1 VNDDVEEAVAAAFR
15 EEWGQVVAT
24 LIRVTG
30 DWDLAE
36 ECAQDAFA
44 RALDRWRRDGVPRRP
59 GAWLTTTARNRA
71 LDVLRR
77 EAVGAQK
84 LREVAV
90 STRDEEPYDPYGT
103 YDLYGPDGPDGPEDP
118 HDLYDSELDDGSG
131 VRDDRLRLIFTC
143 CHPALSIEARVA
155 LTLRT
160 LAGLTT
166 PEIARAFLVPE
177 ATMAQRLVRAK
188 RKIRNAGIP
197 YRVPPA
203 HLLPERTTGVLGVLY
218 LLFNEGYA
226 ATAGAELVRTNLS
239 AEAIRLARVLARLMP
254 DEPEVL
260 GLLALLLLHDA
271 RRGTRV
277 DASGD
282 LVTLE
287 EQDRTA
293 WDRSEADEGAA
304 LLETALRRGRPG
316 PYQIQAAIAACH
328 TTAATAEET
337 DWADIAALYGEL
349 RRFVPSAVVRLNRAV
364 AVGMAESPDAG
375 LALVAE
381 LEAEGELDA
390 YHLLPATRAD
400 LLRRAGRTTEAA
412 EAYDRALALVENTAE
427 RRFLEK
433 RLAECRSA

>member
-1 VNDDVEEAVAAAFR
+1 MSATEDVAAAVAAAFR

-36 ECAQDAFA
+36 ECAQDAFTQ
-44 RALDRWRRDGVPRRP
+44 ALDRWRRDGVPRRP

-77 EAVGAQK
+77 RAVGAAR
-84 LREVAV
+84 LREAAV
-90 STRDEEPYDPYGT
+90 LARDEQPYDPE
-103 YDLYGPDGPDGPEDP
+103 YDR
-118 HDLYDSELDDGSG
+118 DDSG

-143 CHPALSIEARVA
+143 CHPALPVEARVA

-203 HLLPERTTGVLGVLY
+203 HLLPERTTGVLGVVY

-226 ATAGAELVRTNLS
+226 ATSGAELVRAGLC
-239 AEAIRLARVLARLMP
+239 AEAVRLARLLARLMP
-254 DEPEVL
+254 DEPETL

-271 RRGTRV
+271 RRHTRV
-277 DASGD
+277 DAAGD

-287 EQDRTA
+287 DQDRSA
-293 WDRSEADEGAA
+293 WDRAEIDEGTA
-304 LLETALRRGRPG
+304 LVETVLRRGRPG

-328 TTAATAEET
+328 ANAATADDT
-337 DWADIAALYGEL
+337 DWADIAALYGAL
-349 RRFVPSAVVRLNRAV
+349 LRFVPSAVVRLNRAV
-364 AVGMAESPDAG
+364 AVGMSEGPDAG

-381 LEAEGELDA
+381 VERDGELAD

-400 LLRRAGRTTEAA
+400 LLRRAGRTAEAA
-412 EAYDRALALVENTAE
+412 AAYERALELVRNDAE
-427 RRFLEK
+427 RRFLRR
-433 RLAECRSA
+433 RLAQCRPG